1 MQRKFFYI
9 PSLDVLRGFAVLLVL
24 FLHGSYGF
32 FKGGWIGVDLF
43 FVLSGY
49 LITSLLLNE
58 YINSGKISILKFYAR
73 RALRLFPPLILS
85 ILLANALWS
94 FTELYTGANRWQAT
108 IAALFYFTNL
118 IPGNV
123 SGNMAHLWSL
133 SVEEHFYLFWPF
145 ITSLFFVKLSYR
157 NSIFGLIVIIFA
169 VAIFRIVAHNLN
181 FQHID
186 SFKFTLCRIDVILL
200 GVLLA
205 IILSQAKYEKPIIN
219 DKTATKILLI
229 LLFSFMSILFILGE
243 GNIYLLNG
251 GFIITNLICALTVF
265 MAINNPNHFLS
276 SGKTLRWLGIRSYGI
291 YVYHFPIFL
300 AFESLRVPHSVSNYL
315 IITLMRFVVTLI
327 IAEFS
332 YVYVELPILK
342 LKDRVTY
349 RKLLI
354 TPKDSV

>member
-1 MQRKFFYI
+1 MQRRFLYL

-58 YINSGKISILKFYAR
+58 YNNSGKISIPKFYAR

-94 FTELYTGANRWQAT
+94 FTELYMGADRWLAT

-133 SVEEHFYLFWPF
+133 SVEEHFYFFWPF
-145 ITSLFFVKLSYR
+145 ITSLVLVRLSYR
-157 NSIFGLIVIIFA
+157 NSIFCLIVIILA
-169 VAIFRIVAHNLN
+169 VATFRIVAYNLN

-219 DKTATKILLI
+219 DKAATKILLI
-229 LLFSFMSILFILGE
+229 LLFFFISILFTVGE
-243 GNIYLLNG
+243 GNIYLRNG
-251 GFIITNLICALTVF
+251 GFIITNLICILTVF
-265 MAINNPNHFLS
+265 AAINNPNHFLL
-276 SGKTLRWLGIRSYGI
+276 SGNALRWLGIRSYGI

-300 AFESLRVPHSVSNYL
+300 ASEGFRIHHSLSNYL

-327 IAEFS
+327 IAELS
-332 YVYVELPILK
+332 YIYVELPILK
-342 LKDRVTY
+342 LKERLTY
-349 RKLLI
+349 PKILLTRKN
-354 TPKDSV
+354 SV